1 MAYQM
6 KGNKKPGSSYKNGG
20 PGEEFESKGL
30 TGAVNNDD
38 WWDGDPSKSTMLP
51 EVEIGSDGSSNI
63 NFDSSTDKGIKT
75 LYTGD
80 RVGEGS
86 GKGTGAFT
94 KTKKPMSFSEFMK
107 SETYSKF
114 KESMGTPGRITDPL
128 ANLPMQHMHERW
140 YRPTERPNPRTYD
153 IDRPS
158 PQQKK
163 DNPLHA
169 LHQKHAESFMDAL
182 TGPAYS
188 VKKKSGKEKMISK
201 KRYDRLS
208 AKLEKKKSKGKNPRR
223 SVSDASMIERIM
235 KQANK

>member
-94 KTKKPMSFSEFMK
+94 K
-107 SETYSKF
+107 
-114 KESMGTPGRITDPL
+114 
-128 ANLPMQHMHERW
+128 
-140 YRPTERPNPRTYD
+140 
-153 IDRPS
+153 
-158 PQQKK
+158 
-163 DNPLHA
+163 
-169 LHQKHAESFMDAL
+169 
-182 TGPAYS
+182 
-188 VKKKSGKEKMISK
+188 
-201 KRYDRLS
+201 
-208 AKLEKKKSKGKNPRR
+208 
-223 SVSDASMIERIM
+223 
-235 KQANK
+235 